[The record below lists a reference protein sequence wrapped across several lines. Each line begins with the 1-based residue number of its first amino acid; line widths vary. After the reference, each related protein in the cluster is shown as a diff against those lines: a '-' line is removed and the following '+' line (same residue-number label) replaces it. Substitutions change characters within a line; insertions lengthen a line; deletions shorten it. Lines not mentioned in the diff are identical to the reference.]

1 MFLFNFPTLFI
12 LLLHESGYL
21 LLEYHDISTNA
32 RKNWLRMSFISEEKM
47 DQMEKDISWD
57 EDPLV
62 FIFHKEQP
70 EKVKMMTHRLNMKD
84 WIRMDKTYPG

>member
-1 MFLFNFPTLFI
+1 MPSIIYIQFSKLFI
-12 LLLHESGYL
+12 VFSHARVYRN
-21 LLEYHDISTNA
+21 ISKTYSLILS
-32 RKNWLRMSFISEEKM
+32 KMSLISEEKL

>member
-1 MFLFNFPTLFI
+1 
-12 LLLHESGYL
+12 
-21 LLEYHDISTNA
+21 
-32 RKNWLRMSFISEEKM
+32 MSFISKEKM

>member
-1 MFLFNFPTLFI
+1 M
-12 LLLHESGYL
+12 LLHASVLLHVKKRYL
-21 LLEYHDISTNA
+21 LLEYHNISTNA
-32 RKNWLRMSFISEEKM
+32 RKSWFRMSFISEEKM

>member
-1 MFLFNFPTLFI
+1 MLVYYR
-12 LLLHESGYL
+12 YL
-21 LLEYHDISTNA
+21 LLEYHNISTNA
-32 RKNWLRMSFISEEKM
+32 RKSWLRMSFISEEKM

>member
-1 MFLFNFPTLFI
+1 
-12 LLLHESGYL
+12 
-21 LLEYHDISTNA
+21 
-32 RKNWLRMSFISEEKM
+32 MSFISEENL

-84 WIRMDKTYPG
+84 WIRMDKTYPGKILRYNAIIF